1 MERQSSH
8 SFIMNLTIENF
19 PHKPPEG
26 YWYEIKPFKR
36 NVLSIWLHHPNRYN
50 YTDDPVATIWGF
62 YNTKKSQYYAPR
74 NAKSVGDPV
83 DINDTRDYTAMQLNL
98 GPLAGILC

>member
-1 MERQSSH
+1 MKSNPLSVMC
-8 SFIMNLTIENF
+8 FLFGYTI
-19 PHKPPEG
+19 P
-26 YWYEIKPFKR
+26 I
-36 NVLSIWLHHPNRYN
+36 VTTIL
-50 YTDDPVATIWGF
+50 DDPVATIWGF

-83 DINDTRDYTAMQLNL
+83 DINDTRDYTAMQINL